1 MMEETILF
9 DLDGTLTDPKIGI
22 TRCVQYALASFGI
35 QEEDLTKLECFIGP
49 PLKEQFME
57 YASLDEMEARKA
69 VEKYRERFAVVGIF
83 ENDVFEG
90 IASMLGRLRLAGF
103 QIGLATSKPEIY
115 SRRILEHFQLMEYM
129 DEVTGSELS
138 GARTR
143 KAEVIAEAMRR
154 MGTVP
159 KQTIMVGDRMHDI
172 EGARKEGLFSIG
184 VLFGYG
190 SRKEL
195 TEAGADYLCGTVEEL
210 EAAILNRVWSQET

>member
-83 ENDVFEG
+83 
-90 IASMLGRLRLAGF
+90 
-103 QIGLATSKPEIY
+103 
-115 SRRILEHFQLMEYM
+115 
-129 DEVTGSELS
+129 
-138 GARTR
+138 
-143 KAEVIAEAMRR
+143 
-154 MGTVP
+154 
-159 KQTIMVGDRMHDI
+159 
-172 EGARKEGLFSIG
+172 
-184 VLFGYG
+184 
-190 SRKEL
+190 
-195 TEAGADYLCGTVEEL
+195 
-210 EAAILNRVWSQET
+210 